1 MIGLALTVDSE
12 NGFLRRPQM
21 IRFGDARNNV
31 CFLATRKEPVIAL
44 AVAARSLHVRG
55 TSFAITSTYTVTNPF
70 CGIGSVT
77 KSRRF
82 CYATPR
88 GRESNNRLTN
98 AHNRAAM

>member
-1 MIGLALTVDSE
+1 
-12 NGFLRRPQM
+12 M
-21 IRFGDARNNV
+21 IRFGDAKQCV

-44 AVAARSLHVRG
+44 AVAPRSLHVRE

-70 CGIGSVT
+70 YGIGSVT

-88 GRESNNRLTN
+88 TE
-98 AHNRAAM
+98 RAEQPANERAQPRDVKKVY